1 MNAGRKAEPE
11 MSVDRAGI
19 PINRRSF
26 LGAAAAAAG
35 AAAAAPL
42 LAACGTTAG
51 HTGTTSAS
59 ELTKIMPAYVPTTAI
74 KPDIPSVNGSDP
86 AYLTYPT
93 NLVHTIS
100 EAPGAGGSYT
110 TITPL
115 WGAIP
120 AAGNPYYQAVN
131 KALGADLTI
140 QPANGNTYA
149 NALPPLFSGN
159 KLPDWINIPSW
170 NTAPL
175 NFGQAVAAK
184 FADLTPYLSGDN
196 VKKYPNLANIAPAAW
211 QAAIWDNKIY
221 GLPVFPSNVVFTGA
235 IFYRQDI
242 LGKLGIT
249 PDVKSAADLFA
260 LGKEVNNPKAKRWA
274 FDDPFTYLYQPFN
287 IPNNPPAWT
296 TNAKGDLV
304 ASVETDQY
312 IEALNW
318 ERSVVAAG
326 MMHPGAIALDTSNAK
341 QRFYSGQVV
350 ITGDGTGAWN
360 GSDALLG
367 KAAQPGYVRTAFP
380 LFTASG
386 TGTPRI
392 ALGYG
397 AGLFSYL
404 SKGLTKSQIEE
415 CLRIANYLA
424 APYGSYE
431 YTLVNFGVQGRDW
444 TPSAHGPI
452 YTTQGTKEAN
462 EDTFQFLAT
471 GPSVTSVQN
480 GFTSVARDY
489 ALWQQSAAKYKY
501 RPLFYDMNVSIP
513 SNLNSALASFSTGP
527 LYDMTNN
534 VVRGRNTIADF
545 QSTVKSW
552 QRNGG
557 NALRTFFEG
566 IRSKYGDA

>member
-1 MNAGRKAEPE
+1 MSAEGT
-11 MSVDRAGI
+11 GI
-19 PINRRSF
+19 PLNRRSF
-26 LGAAAAAAG
+26 LGVAAAAAG
-35 AAAAAPL
+35 AAAASPL
-42 LAACGTTAG
+42 LAACGTTASQ
-51 HTGTTSAS
+51 TGTTSTSQLA
-59 ELTKIMPAYVPTTAI
+59 KILPTYVPSTLV

-93 NLVHTIS
+93 DLVRTIS
-100 EAPGAGGSYT
+100 EAPGAGGNYT

-120 AAGNPYYQAVN
+120 AANNSYYQAVN
-131 KALGADLTI
+131 KALGANLAI

-170 NTAPL
+170 NTQPL

-184 FADLTPYLSGDN
+184 FADLTPYLSGDK

-211 QAAIWDNKIY
+211 QAAIWNNKIY
-221 GLPVFPSNVVFTGA
+221 GLPVFPSNVVFSGA

-242 LGKLGIT
+242 LSKLGIT
-249 PDVKSAADLFA
+249 PDVKTAADLFA
-260 LGKEVNNPKAKRWA
+260 LGKEVNDPKGKRWA
-274 FDDPFTYLYQPFN
+274 FGDPFAYLNQPFN
-287 IPNNPPAWT
+287 IPNSPPYWGS
-296 TNAKGDLV
+296 NAKGDLV
-304 ASVETDQY
+304 ASVETEQY

-318 ERSVVAAG
+318 LRSVVAAG
-326 MMHPGAIALDTSNAK
+326 MMHPGAIALDLSNGK
-341 QRFYSGQVV
+341 QRFWSGQVV
-350 ITGDGTGAWN
+350 IDGDGTGAWN
-360 GSDALLG
+360 GSDALQG
-367 KAAQPGYVRTAFP
+367 KAAQPSYVRTAFP

-392 ALGYG
+392 ALGSG

-431 YTLVNFGVQGRDW
+431 YTLINFGVQGRDW

-452 YTTQGTKEAN
+452 YTTEGTKEAN

-480 GFTSVARDY
+480 GYTDVARAY
-489 ALWQQSAAKYKY
+489 ALWQQQAAKYKY
-501 RPLFYDMNVSIP
+501 KPLFYDMNVSAP
-513 SNLNSALASFSTGP
+513 ASLSSALASFTTGP
-527 LYDMTNN
+527 LYDMGNN
-534 VVRGRNTIADF
+534 VVRGRNTVAEF
-545 QSTVKSW
+545 RSTVKSW

-557 NALRTFFEG
+557 NSLRTYFEG
-566 IRSKYGDA
+566 IRAKYGDA